1 MPAPDKLSKFM
12 TGAGS
17 SFNFYEMFSGSG
29 AGTNGASKGGK
40 PFMISETGVSI
51 HIQQVDRNGIWTL
64 LPNTDA
70 PADRETGSLWSFRS

>member
-1 MPAPDKLSKFM
+1 M
-12 TGAGS
+12 TGAGG

-51 HIQQVDRNGIWTL
+51 HIQQVDKNGNWTL

-70 PADRETGSLWSFRS
+70 PTRAAIKQAWYSLAG